1 LIKKLA
7 DCVEF
12 GNKLAYIKV
21 AMNKWTC
28 FCCAYCEGLMEF
40 LAKMG
45 KALMIM
51 MINQF
56 FTYLGYAVIMLGG
69 AGTYY
74 YMYSTMSTTPIL
86 GFSTTAIAM
95 P

>member
-1 LIKKLA
+1 
-7 DCVEF
+7 
-12 GNKLAYIKV
+12 
-21 AMNKWTC
+21 
-28 FCCAYCEGLMEF
+28 MEF